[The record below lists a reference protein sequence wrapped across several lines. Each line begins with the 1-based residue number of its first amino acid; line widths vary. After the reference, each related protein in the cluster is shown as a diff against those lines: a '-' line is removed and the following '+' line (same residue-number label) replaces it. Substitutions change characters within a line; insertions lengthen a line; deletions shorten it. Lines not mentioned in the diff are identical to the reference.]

1 VNTICLDMVLR
12 LACFVLGWCCIY
24 FFTCVSK
31 YGQRQKIKAIAT
43 MHRSIMAR
51 RAIASREGPV
61 AGGSVGQLKEAVEMQ
76 ALAEVGENKTS
87 SSSMS
92 DEGRR
97 LWRKRCEDGGV
108 CLGLEGMM
116 AGRS

>member
-1 VNTICLDMVLR
+1 
-12 LACFVLGWCCIY
+12 
-24 FFTCVSK
+24 
-31 YGQRQKIKAIAT
+31 
-43 MHRSIMAR
+43 MAR